1 MHVALHQNGLILV
14 RCYGELSL
22 EEVARVA
29 AVAARARAEG
39 RMAVVDLGRVTHLH
53 YAGARLLAGVPGL
66 RAAGASRYVRDL
78 LRAGAGS
85 VDLYRDVGEAF
96 GAA

>member
-1 MHVALHQNGLILV
+1 MHVAQHQNGLTLV
-14 RCYGELSL
+14 RCYGDLSL
-22 EEVARVA
+22 EELARVA
-29 AVAARARAEG
+29 AIAARARAEG
-39 RMAVVDLGRVTHLH
+39 RRAVVDLRRVTHLH
-53 YAGARLLAGVPGL
+53 YAGARLLAEVPGL

-78 LRAGAGS
+78 LRAGAGA